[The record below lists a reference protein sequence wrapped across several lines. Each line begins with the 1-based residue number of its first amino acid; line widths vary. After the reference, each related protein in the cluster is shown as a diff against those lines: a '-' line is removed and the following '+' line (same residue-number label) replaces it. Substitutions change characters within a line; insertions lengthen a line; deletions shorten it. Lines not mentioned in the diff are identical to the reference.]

1 MNIYEFNKVIYK
13 GSINRDF
20 YIYCLKKNI
29 KLIKYIFINLYNIIL
44 SIIFKNKGDIYTR
57 NKFKYLKEIKNLE
70 EELEQFYKRKNKY
83 SILYENKIDII
94 IDKIPIIFFQ
104 KNLASKIIGYELD
117 ENYNVNIEKY
127 KEEVSKINT

>member
-83 SILYENKIDII
+83 RYSILYENKIDII
-94 IDKIPIIFFQ
+94 IDKIPIIFF
-104 KNLASKIIGYELD
+104 
-117 ENYNVNIEKY
+117 
-127 KEEVSKINT
+127 